1 MDRALG
7 RVLTERPSDLARGL
21 IGDMCQREL
30 DCPCCPGNVMALWR
44 RQLPD
49 HVRAGIAR
57 RTLTKDTYEETLEL
71 ADDIF
76 ASRSAGNPTVA
87 AVTSLDETQPA
98 IPFPVPEVAAIRGRG
113 RGGRGGRGGYRGGRG
128 RGGGSAQAPQQ
139 SSQGGTRQY
148 KGPKHP
154 DLPQGQWT
162 GCQMHHR
169 WGKSA
174 FFCSE
179 PSTCPWKD
187 IFISKPQK

>member
-21 IGDMCQREL
+21 IGDMCKLEL

-57 RTLTKDTYEETLEL
+57 KTLNKDDYEETLEL

-76 ASRSAGNPTVA
+76 ASRAGAGTPMVA

-113 RGGRGGRGGYRGGRG
+113 RGGRARGRGGRG
-128 RGGGSAQAPQQ
+128 RGGGSAQATQQQ
-139 SSQGGTRQY
+139 SSQGGARQY
-148 KGPKHP
+148 RGPKHP

-187 IFISKPQK
+187 IFIPKSK